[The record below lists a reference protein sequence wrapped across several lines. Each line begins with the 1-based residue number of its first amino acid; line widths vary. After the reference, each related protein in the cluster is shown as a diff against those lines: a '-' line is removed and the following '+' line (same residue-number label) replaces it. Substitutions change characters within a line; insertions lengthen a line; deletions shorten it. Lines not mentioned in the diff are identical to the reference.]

1 MNDEERQGR
10 SRKRE
15 KTPKKSPAKIG
26 SSKQVHAPETQDG
39 KKADKSAA
47 TKTKSPAKS
56 KTPSKSPSKSP
67 LKRGAKPKA
76 TSPAKKA
83 SKTP

>member
-15 KTPKKSPAKIG
+15 KTPKKSPTKIG
-26 SSKQVHAPETQDG
+26 SSRLKHAPETQDG

-47 TKTKSPAKS
+47 AKTKSPAKS
-56 KTPSKSPSKSP
+56 KSPSKSPSK
-67 LKRGAKPKA
+67 KATKPKA
-76 TSPAKKA
+76 ASPAKKA
-83 SKTP
+83 SKSP

>member
-26 SSKQVHAPETQDG
+26 SSRQVHAPETQDG

-56 KTPSKSPSKSP
+56 KTPSKSPAKSP
-67 LKRGAKPKA
+67 SKRVTKPKA
-76 TSPAKKA
+76 ASPAKKTGK
-83 SKTP
+83 SP